1 MGNHANDEVKDE
13 KESIITNEDEKEKN
27 KTQETSGSEEPK
39 QEKSAAAERTDGETG
54 SPAEP
59 AVEAA
64 KASDLARR
72 LAGKEAEIESLK
84 TAHDALNS
92 RFLRAQADFEN
103 FKRRTNKEKA
113 EGRKFRA
120 QSLVAD
126 LLDVLDNFKR
136 ALSVET
142 PSGDAGAF
150 QQGMEMVLHKLEEAL
165 KKEGVE
171 EIAALGQPFD
181 PNLHQAVVQ
190 EKSEEYDEG
199 FVIEVF
205 QAGYTL
211 NGRVIRPAMVK
222 VSA

>member
-1 MGNHANDEVKDE
+1 MKAEGEKDGAIDS
-13 KESIITNEDEKEKN
+13 SI
-27 KTQETSGSEEPK
+27 SEP
-39 QEKSAAAERTDGETG
+39 AAEGAEGPD
-54 SPAEP
+54 PARQ
-59 AVEAA
+59 
-64 KASDLARR
+64 LAE
-72 LAGKEAEIESLK
+72 KEAEIESLK
-84 TAHDALNS
+84 TAHDALNN

-113 EGRKFRA
+113 DSRKFRA
-120 QSLVAD
+120 QSLVTD

-136 ALSVET
+136 ALSVDT
-142 PSGDAGAF
+142 PSGASGDAGAF
-150 QQGMEMVLHKLEEAL
+150 QQGMEMVLHKLEDAL

-190 EKSEEYDEG
+190 AESEEYDEG